1 MGHLVCIRGVR
12 VSVLCTVY
20 VSRIVTRCTKRC
32 WAGRTRSQPQSNLIQ
47 AFRRRPHHFNSAMS
61 STKPRG
67 SAAHSASA
75 EEHSGWCEFNY
86 CSRRTRKYMSSWF
99 LHTERVHGRQY
110 SYPGGKSSSSPSSR
124 VQEAERK
131 LQLVNDAQATEFTAT
146 MVTCRLCSTEVQ
158 LNETIP
164 YQLDNWL
171 AHKSSCP
178 E

>member
-1 MGHLVCIRGVR
+1 MNYKLNDSITGDEEGVKEDDTSSRAPSVSASERTSISAFNIRRSSEDRKNILEEDEFTGEVR
-12 VSVLCTVY
+12 EDSVF
-20 VSRIVTRCTKRC
+20 CTKCSKWIRLE
-32 WAGRTRSQPQSNLIQ
+32 TRSQYSL
-47 AFRRRPHHFNSAMS
+47 RP
-61 STKPRG
+61 
-67 SAAHSASA
+67 
-75 EEHSGWCEFNY
+75 
-86 CSRRTRKYMSSWF
+86 WF

-110 SYPGGKSSSSPSSR
+110 SYPGGKGSSSPSSR